1 MRRLH
6 CLGCLVASVSVLLVT
21 ACSTAEWVH
30 PNKPKDEF
38 AQDYNRCENEAYQN
52 PKVQGG
58 MKFLLQQSI
67 ERCLTKK
74 AGCCGKN
81 DNGRY

>member
-52 PKVQGG
+52 PKAQGG
-58 MKFLLQQSI
+58 MRLILQQSI

-74 AGCCGKN
+74 G
-81 DNGRY
+81 